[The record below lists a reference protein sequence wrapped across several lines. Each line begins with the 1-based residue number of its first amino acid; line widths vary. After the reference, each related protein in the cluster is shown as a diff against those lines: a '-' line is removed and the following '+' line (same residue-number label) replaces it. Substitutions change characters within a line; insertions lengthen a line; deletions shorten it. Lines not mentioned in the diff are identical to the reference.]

1 MQFEK
6 PPLLIHTFSNQIQYL
21 SNQNIN
27 IKQQGFLTNKLNT
40 YRSTTML
47 FIIPMWTLILL
58 FSPITFYFEVAYAS
72 QSILPL
78 LQYDLTM
85 HNCHNTEATFV
96 NEGILDKD
104 SFELIRNANTTSCT
118 FGMGIESNYYESYH
132 ANSNRTST
140 SKSLYASKSIGSLLE
155 SLGKNDGH
163 TSANSGN
170 GFTLSLW
177 IRPHQIHGYKN
188 TNNHDD
194 DVATSSRA
202 VLTIGSNTFHRKSSP
217 TTGLTLCEKSEIDF
231 QLSIVAKDMLEIV
244 YRTNDQYFEPCQ
256 RIIANVSSMWDAAT
270 DDDDDTSL
278 ISSKPTQI
286 SISLTN
292 YHQRI
297 FVNGKT
303 IARRNEQFDPDL
315 KHWNPSSIL
324 QFFTYPSSDGYHQ
337 SPPWDGQLFRF
348 SLYRDIWDKGQ
359 VTSIMSEGLPPAQP
373 LGYPKVATICEDAWD
388 ENNETLQQIEM
399 PYSFLDIEI
408 ENLLTSLELPNQ
420 PAANVRHYITRFPL
434 RGSLFYVVDGRKIEP
449 DRNIPVLVNDMDRL
463 VYLPRKDEHSEFR
476 GLTYTTFDY
485 CVTTNKIVTSSQ
497 CVSATIS
504 VVVDPVNDPPVATI
518 PPTYSVHEGVHEEA
532 QALLLTGS
540 DIDRGDFIQSIQITS
555 PPKSGCLFLS
565 VSSFRKEDRLLH
577 GTLLSTVNNTI
588 SGKEAYVEYRFTDY
602 DKIVIQDSSVADFFR
617 FRVQDS
623 VGSWSKELEVNIQ
636 VLSSVSSSSIDA
648 NDHWIAPMIKTEGI
662 SHQITGRDSSGLN
675 RTVGFFV
682 KSLPAKGVM
691 LDEDGAPLVEN
702 QIIESHG
709 KLMDSDIGVEAVNLT
724 YVGIPSLCEQGD
736 SLLMNDTLT
745 YQVVALGTDN
755 DVMSVSSTKE
765 EQITVVCA
773 VEPLSIQVSDLEL
786 EMIVSEF
793 VSRVDDKCGGY
804 MFDFTEESKTTC
816 SDVALIFGFQ
826 VKNTEKLREPV
837 YVSITS
843 HEGLLSLNKDYI
855 SEISPLF
862 DQQIMRTSIR
872 FLSPSDKLGDILS
885 TIHFQS
891 NTVGI
896 DEIRVV
902 LQYGRCYH
910 EESFLLDH
918 EFSESATECYKV
930 ERVVTVTVQQNPEGY
945 QKSHY
950 PFPWVSLLIIL
961 ILGPILYTK
970 GKARQ
975 AVEDICVDWK
985 EEHACDPTI
994 DIPLDID

>member
-1 MQFEK
+1 M
-6 PPLLIHTFSNQIQYL
+6 
-21 SNQNIN
+21 
-27 IKQQGFLTNKLNT
+27 
-40 YRSTTML
+40 
-47 FIIPMWTLILL
+47 LL
-58 FSPITFYFEVAYAS
+58 FSPITFYHQVAYAS

-85 HNCHNTEATFV
+85 DNCHNTEASFD
-96 NEGILDKD
+96 NKGILGKD
-104 SFELIRNANTTSCT
+104 SFELLRNVNTTSCT
-118 FGMGIESNYYESYH
+118 FGMGIESNYYESYR
-132 ANSNRTST
+132 ANSNQTST
-140 SKSLYASKSIGSLLE
+140 SKSLYASKPIGSLLE
-155 SLGKNDGH
+155 SLENNDGH
-163 TSANSGN
+163 TSTNSGN

-202 VLTIGSNTFHRKSSP
+202 VLTIGSNTFHRKSSS
-217 TTGLTLCEKSEIDF
+217 TTGLTLCEKSEIDL

-256 RIIANVSSMWDAAT
+256 RIIANVSSLWDADD

-324 QFFTYPSSDGYHQ
+324 QFFTYPSSDGYHH

-359 VTSIMSEGLPPAQP
+359 VTSIISEGLPPAQP
-373 LGYPKVATICEDAWD
+373 LGYPTVATICEDAWD

-408 ENLLTSLELPNQ
+408 ENLLTSLELPNH

-434 RGSLFYVVDGRKIEP
+434 RGSLFYVVNGRKIEP
-449 DRNIPVLVNDMDRL
+449 DGKIPVLVSDVDRL

-485 CVTTNKIVTSSQ
+485 CVTTNKIIASSQ

-518 PPTYSVHEGVHEEA
+518 PPTYFVHEGVNEEA

-540 DIDRGDFIQSIQITS
+540 DVDKGDYIQSIQITS
-555 PPKSGCLFLS
+555 TPKSGYLSLS

-588 SGKEAYVEYRFTDY
+588 SGKEAYVEYLFTDY
-602 DKIVIQDSSVADFFR
+602 DKIVIQDSSVADIFR

-623 VGSWSKELEVNIQ
+623 VGSWSEELEVNIQ
-636 VLSSVSSSSIDA
+636 VLSSVSSYSIGA
-648 NDHWIAPMIKTEGI
+648 NDHWIAPMINTEGI

-682 KSLPAKGVM
+682 KSLPIKGVM

-702 QIIESHG
+702 QIAESHG
-709 KLMDSDIGVEAVNLT
+709 MFMDSDIKVEGLNLT
-724 YVGIPSLCEQGD
+724 YVGIPILCEQGD
-736 SLLMNDTLT
+736 SLLMNDTLA

-755 DVMSVSSTKE
+755 EVMSVSSTKE

-773 VEPLSIQVSDLEL
+773 VEKLSIQVSDLEE

-793 VSRVDDKCGGY
+793 VSRVDDNCGGY
-804 MFDFTEESKTTC
+804 MFDFTDESKKSC

-826 VKNTEKLREPV
+826 VKNTEKLPEPV
-837 YVSITS
+837 FVSITS
-843 HEGLLSLNKDYI
+843 YEGLLSLNKDYL
-855 SEISPLF
+855 SEITPLF
-862 DQQIMRTSIR
+862 DQQTMRTSIR

-885 TIHFQS
+885 AIHFQS

-910 EESFLLDH
+910 KEIFLLDH

-930 ERVVTVTVQQNPEGY
+930 ESVVTVTVQQNPEGY

-961 ILGPILYTK
+961 ILGPILYMK
-970 GKARQ
+970 GRARQ

-985 EEHACDPTI
+985 EEHMCDPTVE
-994 DIPLDID
+994 IPLDID